1 MKAATVRSAGYEVVL
16 RAHPSRPLMLLL
28 RMAAPT
34 AGVWQ
39 TVWDDL
45 ARHFTVASFDL
56 QQVPAARTMDD
67 LKAVFRDTARAC
79 AEIAA
84 GLGAE
89 RFHLFGWNGGTQVAM
104 RCAVDCA
111 DRVASLLLLDPFHA
125 LPDMRP
131 VETAIRFKQLL
142 HANDRELYAYYWVM
156 AGLTD
161 AFIGSRFDEVERLA
175 RARIQSDRF
184 LAQDTGRFMRWVRG
198 LRRTWLGDDEFA
210 RIRAPTLILATELD
224 RWNAGPSIAMAKE
237 VQARIRGAELRVIE
251 NAGGHFLIEDPGRF
265 LALAEP
271 FLIRVAAP
279 GEPSAT
285 SR

>member
-1 MKAATVRSAGYEVVL
+1 MSGTETIEGIEVRVTRTPGA
-16 RAHPSRPLMLLL
+16 PLMMLV
-28 RMAAPT
+28 RMASPT

-56 QQVPAARTMDD
+56 QQIPSARAMDD
-67 LKAVFRDTARAC
+67 LGAVLRDSARAC
-79 AEIAA
+79 ADVASA
-84 GLGAE
+84 LDVE

-104 RCAVDCA
+104 RCAVDWP
-111 DRVASLLLLDPFHA
+111 DRVASLLLLDPFHE

-131 VETAIRFKQLL
+131 VEMAVRFKQLL

-175 RARIQSDRF
+175 RARIQSDSL

-198 LRRTWLGDDEFA
+198 LRRNWLGDDEFA
-210 RIRAPTLILATELD
+210 RIQAPTLILATEFD
-224 RWNAGPSIAMAKE
+224 RWNAGPSIAMAKQ
-237 VQARIRGAELRVIE
+237 VQARIRGAELQVIE
-251 NAGGHFLIEDPGRF
+251 QAGGHFLIEDPGRF

-271 FLIRVAAP
+271 FLMRVASL
-279 GEPSAT
+279 GERSA
-285 SR
+285 SAD